1 MSESE
6 KPLDK
11 DINMQLEEIE
21 AQKGKEMFE
30 ETRMSRVSIKI
41 GELNKWQEKEENLE
55 ESEFELDRLERKEAR
70 SF

>member
-11 DINMQLEEIE
+11 DINMQLEEIK
-21 AQKGKEMFE
+21 AQKGKEMSE
-30 ETRMSRVSIKI
+30 ETRMSRVLIKI

-55 ESEFELDRLERKEAR
+55 ELEFELDRLERKEAR